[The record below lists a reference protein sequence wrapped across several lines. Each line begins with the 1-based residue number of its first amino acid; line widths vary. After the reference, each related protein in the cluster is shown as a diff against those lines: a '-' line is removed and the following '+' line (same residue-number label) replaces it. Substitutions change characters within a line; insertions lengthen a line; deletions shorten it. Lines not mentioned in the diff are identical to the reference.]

1 MFVCDIT
8 TAQET
13 LRISYANTQKTS
25 SVRMLLTLYLIG
37 LDIDS
42 QILAF
47 FGLVSRLFL
56 SAPVKVAET
65 FYYVNDLLFPMVY
78 SLLASDA

>member
-1 MFVCDIT
+1 MKNEIFEVTLVCDIT

-42 QILAF
+42 EIL
-47 FGLVSRLFL
+47 
-56 SAPVKVAET
+56 P
-65 FYYVNDLLFPMVY
+65 FYG
-78 SLLASDA
+78 LASILNYRLR